1 MPFFGTGGAAR
12 DLAYSNSVDG
22 MANAIARSSFKI
34 FEGEKKVEQRRP
46 KKFSFTNHLL
56 LGDLTK
62 STCSFLLSKGSN
74 SS

>member
-34 FEGEKKVEQRRP
+34 FEGEKK
-46 KKFSFTNHLL
+46 
-56 LGDLTK
+56 
-62 STCSFLLSKGSN
+62 LSKGDQRSLA
-74 SS
+74 SQTTCC